1 MKRLIIVALILIFST
16 CTVTAF
22 AAGGKNHG
30 TIGKGKTSTGVD
42 SKGTASLR
50 RTGR

>member
-1 MKRLIIVALILIFST
+1 MKRLIIIALILMFST

-30 TIGKGKTSTGVD
+30 TIGKGKTYTGIGA
-42 SKGTASLR
+42 KGTASQP